1 MGRTEF
7 LLYHEYSLNIIVI
20 STLQDIFNDVHVA
33 NKGTKWSFEQWERGD
48 TDNVI
53 RALQN
58 ESVLRSAAGEVV

>member
-1 MGRTEF
+1 MREEARTV
-7 LLYHEYSLNIIVI
+7 L